1 MLKQDANQLTSLLT
15 CKKDFPILQSKNR
28 NKPLVYLDS
37 ASTAQKPHAVINALS
52 HFYAHDY
59 ANIHRGIYE
68 LSERASVLYENVR
81 VNVKRFINAKS
92 EKEIVFLRG
101 ATEAINLIAQCYGRP
116 QWQAGDEVIVSEME
130 HHSNIVPWLLLKEQ
144 IGIALKV
151 VPVSALGELDLE
163 TYQTLFSARTKLV
176 AVTHASNVLGTINP
190 VNEMTA
196 IAHAHSVP
204 ILIDGA
210 QAVPHVAVDVAE
222 IDCDF
227 YVFSSH
233 KMYGP
238 SGIGVLYAKTK
249 HLQNMPPY
257 QGGGGMIETVSFN
270 EVTFAT
276 IPQRFE
282 AGTPD
287 IAGVI
292 AFGAALDYL
301 TRIGMLSIY
310 QHETSI
316 LNDAQAKLAM
326 IPGLRMIGMAKN
338 KVGVISFVLDHI
350 HPHDVGTVLD
360 HEGIAIR
367 AGHHCAMPL
376 MERFGLPAT
385 VRVSLGIYNNEKD
398 IDALVEAI
406 YLAKRLFD

>member
-1 MLKQDANQLTSLLT
+1 MLKEDANQLTSILT

-144 IGIALKV
+144 IGIVLKV
-151 VPVSALGELDLE
+151 IPVSASGELDLD

-249 HLQNMPPY
+249 QLENMPPY